1 MDLTVTARRERRD
14 AAANRERIIQAARKL
29 FASQGV
35 EQTTM
40 NEIAQAAHV
49 GVGTLYRR
57 FAHKGEICIAL
68 LQDDFAHFMAE
79 VERHYAQHLDDPL
92 GHLEYM
98 VDALLKLVV
107 QHTPLLSVIQ
117 EASSGERRPEL
128 FSMPHYVRMHDH
140 ISTTLQQAHQLGHI
154 IEIET
159 PFVTDALLH
168 IIAPPLVQ
176 HAYQGHQLTHERIMN
191 TIRQLFIEGL
201 RRR

>member
-1 MDLTVTARRERRD
+1 MDSTVTARRERRD

-79 VERHYAQHLDDPL
+79 NERHRAHHLDQPL
-92 GHLEYM
+92 AHLEYM
-98 VDALLKLVV
+98 VDALLKLVA
-107 QHTPLLSVIQ
+107 QHAPLLSVIQ

-128 FSMPHYVRMHDH
+128 FSMPHYVSMHDH
-140 ISTTLQQAHQLGHI
+140 ICETLQRAHQLGQI
-154 IEIET
+154 IDIET
-159 PFVTDALLH
+159 AFVADAMLH
-168 IIAPPLVQ
+168 IITPPLVH
-176 HAYQGHQLTHERIMN
+176 HAYQGRQLTHERIMN
-191 TIRQLFIEGL
+191 TIRILFID
-201 RRR
+201 